1 MPFPPVDLDFLRA
14 DIWFDLWPEFLAG
27 RCFLLALAPGPPLP
41 DAAPLRILLL
51 EDVSMDAELLEYELQ
66 RARIVFTARRVDSRD
81 TFLEALAAFKPDLIL
96 ADYTLPGFDGM
107 TALGL
112 AKEAAPVT
120 PFIVVTGSINEE
132 TAVGC
137 MRAGASDYLLK
148 NNLARIG
155 PAIEAALER
164 ERARA
169 ERRTAEAAL
178 RQSEAN
184 LRATFHNAVQDF
196 VLLDRRGRVLTL
208 NKAASNWANWVTGR
222 DVSEGDIL
230 VELLPPGVA
239 EEWTGFFAEA
249 LAGRMVTIERQVT
262 NPAGADRWFEA
273 HLIPVVAEDGGVI
286 GVCLSVVNIDERKR
300 TEENLRRVE
309 RLQAIGRLAG
319 GVAHEVNNMMTV
331 VLGLSEFL
339 LRDLPTGDRRHE
351 DVVEISRAA
360 DRAANITRQLLAFS
374 RQQVMQ
380 PRLLD
385 LNAVVQGTQGMLSR
399 LLGAAYTV
407 RLDLEPLLSSVRADP
422 TQLEQVLL
430 NLVLNARD
438 AMPSGGAITVETH
451 SAMLDDAYMQR
462 HPGVDIPHGSYSAI
476 IVSDRGCGMEHDVQL
491 RVFEPFFTTKPL
503 GEGTGLGLSTAYG
516 IVKQTGGYIWVYSEP
531 GLGSTFKVYLP
542 AFMAAPTAPRDL
554 VRQMPS
560 GGRETLLVVE
570 DEEMVRLL
578 ACRVLRERG
587 YTVHEAS
594 HGAEALELLERTPLL
609 PDLVVSDVVMPTM
622 GGRELGSRL
631 RERSPELPVLYM
643 SGFTG
648 EDVVRR
654 GLLEPG
660 VPFQQKPFHPD
671 ALAKQVRDLL
681 DARRVPSTL
690 DS

>member
-1 MPFPPVDLDFLRA
+1 MAPIRLTWGAARPTFGGPLTLIPVPVLSLVQS
-14 DIWFDLWPEFLAG
+14 P
-27 RCFLLALAPGPPLP
+27 
-41 DAAPLRILLL
+41 PLRILML
-51 EDVSMDAELLEYELQ
+51 EDVPMDAELLEFELG
-66 RARIVFTARRVDSRD
+66 RALIPFTARRVDNRD
-81 TFLEALAAFKPDLIL
+81 AFVEAIGAFNPDLIL

-107 TALGL
+107 AALRL
-112 AKEAAPVT
+112 AKEAAPYT

-169 ERRTAEAAL
+169 ERRAAEEAL
-178 RQSEAN
+178 RRSEAN
-184 LRATFHNAVQDF
+184 LRAIFHNAVQDF
-196 VLLDRRGRVLTL
+196 VLLDRQGVVLTI
-208 NKAASNWANWVTGR
+208 NKIASNWANWVTGNE
-222 DVSEGDIL
+222 VSEGDVL
-230 VELLPPGVA
+230 VQLLPPGVA
-239 EEWTGFFAEA
+239 EEWSQFFDQA
-249 LAGRMVTIERQVT
+249 LGGETIMIERRVT
-262 NPAGADRWFEA
+262 NRAGVDRWFEA

-286 GVCLSVVNIDERKR
+286 GVCLSIVNIDDRKR

-339 LRDLPTGDRRHE
+339 LRDLPASDRRHE
-351 DVVEISRAA
+351 DVAEISRAA

-399 LLGAAYTV
+399 LLGSAYPL
-407 RLDLEPLLSSVRADP
+407 RLSLVPLLSSVRADP
-422 TQLEQVLL
+422 SQLEQVLL

-438 AMPSGGAITVETH
+438 AMPGGGTITVETG
-451 SAMLDDAYMQR
+451 SVMLDDDYVRR
-462 HPGVDIPHGSYSAI
+462 HAGVDISHGPYNTL
-476 IVSDRGCGMEHDVQL
+476 IVTDTGCGMEHDVQL

-531 GLGSTFKVYLP
+531 GLGTTFKVYLP
-542 AFMAAPTAPRDL
+542 AFADLAVPPSDL
-554 VRQMPS
+554 VRETPS

-594 HGAEALELLERTPLL
+594 HGAEALELLERIPLQ

-622 GGRELGSRL
+622 GGRELGTRL
-631 RERSPELPVLYM
+631 RERTPGLPVLYM

-654 GLLEPG
+654 GLLDPG

-671 ALAKQVRDLL
+671 ALAKQVRELL
-681 DARRVPSTL
+681 DARQMPNGA
-690 DS
+690 

>member
-1 MPFPPVDLDFLRA
+1 M
-14 DIWFDLWPEFLAG
+14 
-27 RCFLLALAPGPPLP
+27 
-41 DAAPLRILLL
+41 L
-51 EDVSMDAELLEYELQ
+51 EDVPMDAELLEFELR
-66 RARIVFTARRVDSRD
+66 RARIPFEARRVDSRD
-81 TFLEALAAFKPDLIL
+81 AFVEGIRSFTPDVIL

-107 TALGL
+107 TALLL
-112 AKEAAPVT
+112 AKQAAPVT

-169 ERRTAEAAL
+169 ERRAAEAAL
-178 RQSEAN
+178 RRSEAN
-184 LRATFHNAVQDF
+184 LRAIFHNAIQDF
-196 VLLDRRGRVLTL
+196 VLLDRHGVVLTL
-208 NKAASNWANWVTGR
+208 NKAASNWANWVTGQ
-222 DVSEGDIL
+222 DVSEGDVL
-230 VELLPPGVA
+230 ADLLPPGIVG
-239 EEWTGFFAEA
+239 EWTEFFDRA
-249 LAGRMVTIERQVT
+249 LAGETVTLERRVT
-262 NPAGADRWFEA
+262 NVAGADRWFEA
-273 HLIPVVAEDGGVI
+273 HLIPVVAEDGGII

-339 LRDLPTGDRRHE
+339 LRDLPRGDRRHE
-351 DVVEISRAA
+351 DVSEISRAA

-380 PRLLD
+380 PRPLD
-385 LNAVVQGTQGMLSR
+385 ISAVVQGTHGMLSR
-399 LLGAAYTV
+399 MLGPSHQM
-407 RLDLEPLLSSVRADP
+407 RLDLAPMLSSVRADP
-422 TQLEQVLL
+422 NQLEQVLL

-438 AMPSGGAITVETH
+438 AMPSGGTITVETR
-451 SAMLDDAYMQR
+451 SVMLDDDYMRR
-462 HPGVDIPHGSYSAI
+462 HAGVEIPHGPYNAL
-476 IVSDRGCGMEHDVQL
+476 IVSDTGHGMEPEVQH
-491 RVFEPFFTTKPL
+491 RIFEPFFTTKPL

-516 IVKQTGGYIWVYSEP
+516 IVKQSGGYIWVYSEP
-531 GLGSTFKVYLP
+531 GLGTTFKVYLP
-542 AFMAAPTAPRDL
+542 AYSEKASASPGAAREAPA
-554 VRQMPS
+554 
-560 GGRETLLVVE
+560 GGSETLLVVE

-587 YTVHEAS
+587 YTVHEAA
-594 HGAEALELLERTPLL
+594 HGGEALELLSRTTRM

-622 GGRELGSRL
+622 GGRELGSHL
-631 RERSPELPVLYM
+631 RERAPDLPVLYM

-654 GLLEPG
+654 GLLDPG

-681 DARRVPSTL
+681 DARKSLRGG
-690 DS
+690 

>member
-1 MPFPPVDLDFLRA
+1 M
-14 DIWFDLWPEFLAG
+14 
-27 RCFLLALAPGPPLP
+27 
-41 DAAPLRILLL
+41 L
-51 EDVSMDAELLEYELQ
+51 EDVPMDAELLEFELR
-66 RARIVFTARRVDSRD
+66 RARIAFEARRVDNR
-81 TFLEALAAFKPDLIL
+81 EAFVEAVGSFAPDVIL

-107 TALGL
+107 TALLL

-169 ERRTAEAAL
+169 ERRAAETAL
-178 RQSEAN
+178 RRSEAN
-184 LRATFHNAVQDF
+184 LRAIFHNAIQDF
-196 VLLDRRGRVLTL
+196 VLLDRHGVVLTL
-208 NKAASNWANWVTGR
+208 NKAASNWANWVTGQE
-222 DVSEGDIL
+222 VSEGDVL
-230 VELLPPGVA
+230 ADLLPPGIV
-239 EEWTGFFAEA
+239 EEWTEFFSRA
-249 LAGRMVTIERQVT
+249 LAGETVLLERRVT
-262 NPAGADRWFEA
+262 NVAGTDRWFEA
-273 HLIPVVAEDGGVI
+273 HLIPVVAEDGGII

-339 LRDLPTGDRRHE
+339 LRDLPEGDRRHE
-351 DVVEISRAA
+351 DVSEISRAA

-380 PRLLD
+380 PRPLD
-385 LNAVVQGTQGMLSR
+385 ISAVVQGTHGMLSR
-399 LLGAAYTV
+399 MLGPSHQM
-407 RLDLEPLLSSVRADP
+407 RLDLAPMLSSVRADP
-422 TQLEQVLL
+422 NQLEQVLL

-438 AMPSGGAITVETH
+438 AMPSGGTITVETR
-451 SAMLDDAYMQR
+451 SVMLDDDYMRR
-462 HPGVDIPHGSYSAI
+462 HAGVEIPHGPYNAL
-476 IVSDRGCGMEHDVQL
+476 IVSDTGHGMEPEVQH
-491 RVFEPFFTTKPL
+491 RIFEPFFTTKPL

-516 IVKQTGGYIWVYSEP
+516 IVKQSGGYIWVYSEP
-531 GLGSTFKVYLP
+531 GLGTTFKVYLP
-542 AFMAAPTAPRDL
+542 AYGDAAPASPGANRTTPA
-554 VRQMPS
+554 
-560 GGRETLLVVE
+560 GGTETLLVVE

-587 YTVHEAS
+587 YTVHEAA
-594 HGAEALELLERTPLL
+594 HGAEALELLSRTPRL

-622 GGRELGSRL
+622 GGRELGSHL
-631 RERSPELPVLYM
+631 RERAPDLPVLYM

-654 GLLEPG
+654 GLLDPG

-681 DARRVPSTL
+681 DARKPPRGS
-690 DS
+690 

>member
-1 MPFPPVDLDFLRA
+1 MQCPFAVDLASRPA
-14 DIWFDLWPEFLAG
+14 DIAG
-27 RCFLLALAPGPPLP
+27 SPFRPPPFGPPLP
-41 DAAPLRILLL
+41 QNAPLRILML
-51 EDVSMDAELLEYELQ
+51 EDVPMDAELLEFEL
-66 RARIVFTARRVDSRD
+66 RRSRIAFEARRVDNR
-81 TFLEALAAFKPDLIL
+81 AAFIDAVDGFAPDVIL

-107 TALGL
+107 TALLL
-112 AKEAAPVT
+112 AKEAAPAT

-169 ERRTAEAAL
+169 ERREAEAAL
-178 RQSEAN
+178 RRSEAN
-184 LRATFHNAVQDF
+184 LRAIFQNAIQDF
-196 VLLDRRGRVLTL
+196 VLLDRHGVVLTL

-222 DVSEGDIL
+222 EVSEGDVL
-230 VELLPPGVA
+230 ASLLPPGIV
-239 EEWTGFFAEA
+239 EEWTEFFGRA
-249 LAGRMVTIERQVT
+249 LAGETVMLERRVT
-262 NPAGADRWFEA
+262 NVAGNDRWFEA
-273 HLIPVVAEDGGVI
+273 HLTPVVAEDGGII

-339 LRDLPTGDRRHE
+339 LRDLPNGDRRHE
-351 DVVEISRAA
+351 DVSEISRAA

-380 PRLLD
+380 PRPLD
-385 LNAVVQGTQGMLSR
+385 ISAVVQGTHGMLSR
-399 LLGAAYTV
+399 MLGPSHQM
-407 RLDLEPLLSSVRADP
+407 RLDLAPMISSVRADP
-422 TQLEQVLL
+422 NQLEQVLL

-438 AMPSGGAITVETH
+438 AMPAGGTITVETR
-451 SAMLDDAYMQR
+451 SVMLDDDYMRR
-462 HPGVDIPHGSYSAI
+462 HAGVEIPHGAYNAL
-476 IVSDRGCGMEHDVQL
+476 IVSDTGHGMEAEIQH
-491 RVFEPFFTTKPL
+491 RIFEPFFTTKPL

-516 IVKQTGGYIWVYSEP
+516 IVKQSGGYIWVYSEP
-531 GLGSTFKVYLP
+531 GLGTTFKVYLP
-542 AFMAAPTAPRDL
+542 AYHEAAPASPAADRTAPA
-554 VRQMPS
+554 
-560 GGRETLLVVE
+560 GGTETLLVVE

-587 YTVHEAS
+587 YTVHEAA
-594 HGAEALELLERTPLL
+594 HGAEALELLSRTARL

-622 GGRELGSRL
+622 GGRELGSHL
-631 RERSPELPVLYM
+631 RERAPDLPVLYM

-648 EDVVRR
+648 DDVVRR

-671 ALAKQVRDLL
+671 ALAQQVRDLL
-681 DARRVPSTL
+681 DARKAPHGN
-690 DS
+690 

>member
-1 MPFPPVDLDFLRA
+1 MEAVMQWPSAVDLASRDIDIPGSPLRLPP
-14 DIWFDLWPEFLAG
+14 F
-27 RCFLLALAPGPPLP
+27 GPPLP
-41 DAAPLRILLL
+41 QNTPLRILML
-51 EDVSMDAELLEYELQ
+51 EDVPMDAELLEFEL
-66 RARIVFTARRVDSRD
+66 RRSRIAFEARRVDNR
-81 TFLEALAAFKPDLIL
+81 EAFVEAVRGFSPDVIL

-107 TALGL
+107 TALLL

-169 ERRTAEAAL
+169 ERRAAEAAL
-178 RQSEAN
+178 HRSEAN
-184 LRATFHNAVQDF
+184 LRAIFHNAVQDF
-196 VLLDRRGRVLTL
+196 VLLDRHGVVLTL
-208 NKAASNWANWVTGR
+208 NKAASNWANWVTGQE
-222 DVSEGDIL
+222 VSEGDVL
-230 VELLPPGVA
+230 ADLLPPGIV
-239 EEWTGFFAEA
+239 EEWTEFFSRA
-249 LAGRMVTIERQVT
+249 LAGETVLLERRVT
-262 NPAGADRWFEA
+262 NVAGTDRWFEA
-273 HLIPVVAEDGGVI
+273 HLIPVVAEDGGII

-339 LRDLPTGDRRHE
+339 LRDLPEGDRRHE
-351 DVVEISRAA
+351 DVSEISRAA

-380 PRLLD
+380 PRPLD
-385 LNAVVQGTQGMLSR
+385 ISAVVQGTHGMLSR
-399 LLGAAYTV
+399 MLGPSHQM
-407 RLDLEPLLSSVRADP
+407 RLDLAPMLSSVRADP
-422 TQLEQVLL
+422 NQLEQVLL

-438 AMPSGGAITVETH
+438 AMPSGGTITVETR
-451 SAMLDDAYMQR
+451 SVMLDDDYMRR
-462 HPGVDIPHGSYSAI
+462 HAGVEIPHGPYNAL
-476 IVSDRGCGMEHDVQL
+476 IVSDTGHGMEPEVQH
-491 RVFEPFFTTKPL
+491 RIFEPFFTTKPL

-516 IVKQTGGYIWVYSEP
+516 IVKQSGGYIWVYSEP
-531 GLGSTFKVYLP
+531 GLGTTFKVYLP
-542 AFMAAPTAPRDL
+542 AYGDAAPASPGANRTTPA
-554 VRQMPS
+554 
-560 GGRETLLVVE
+560 GGTETLLVVE

-587 YTVHEAS
+587 YTVHEAA
-594 HGAEALELLERTPLL
+594 HGAEALELLSRTPRL

-622 GGRELGSRL
+622 GGRELGSHL
-631 RERSPELPVLYM
+631 RERAPDLPVLYM

-654 GLLEPG
+654 GLLDPG

-681 DARRVPSTL
+681 DARKPPRGS
-690 DS
+690 

>member
-1 MPFPPVDLDFLRA
+1 
-14 DIWFDLWPEFLAG
+14 
-27 RCFLLALAPGPPLP
+27 LLQAN
-41 DAAPLRILLL
+41 PLRILLL
-51 EDVSMDAELLEYELQ
+51 EDVPMDAELLEFELR
-66 RARIVFTARRVDSRD
+66 RASIGFVTRRVDCREEFRHAIAD
-81 TFLEALAAFKPDLIL
+81 FAPDVIL
-96 ADYTLPGFDGM
+96 ADYSLPGFDGM
-107 TALGL
+107 AALRL
-112 AKEAAPVT
+112 AKQAAPVT

-137 MRAGASDYLLK
+137 MRAGASDYPLK

-155 PAIEAALER
+155 PALEAALER

-169 ERRTAEAAL
+169 ERRAAEAAL
-178 RQSEAN
+178 RRSEAN
-184 LRATFHNAVQDF
+184 LRAIFHNALQDF
-196 VLLDRRGRVLTL
+196 VLLDRRGVVLTL

-222 DVSEGDIL
+222 DVQEGDVL
-230 VELLPPGVA
+230 VGLLPPGIA
-239 EEWTGFFAEA
+239 EEWSGFFDRA
-249 LAGRMVTIERQVT
+249 LAGETITIERRVT
-262 NPAGADRWFEA
+262 SAAGADRWFEA
-273 HLIPVVAEDGGVI
+273 HLIPVVAEDGGII

-339 LRDLPTGDRRHE
+339 LHDLSPDDRRHE
-351 DVVEISRAA
+351 DVAEIARAA

-385 LNAVVQGTQGMLSR
+385 LNAVVQGTQGMLGR
-399 LLGAAYTV
+399 LLGPGYAL
-407 RLDLEPLLSSVRADP
+407 RLNLVPMLSSVRADP
-422 TQLEQVLL
+422 SQLEQVLL

-438 AMPSGGAITVETH
+438 AMPGGGTITVET
-451 SAMLDDAYMQR
+451 SSVMLDDDYMRR
-462 HPGVDIPHGSYSAI
+462 HAGVDIPHGAYNAV
-476 IVSDRGCGMEHDVQL
+476 IVTDTGCGMEREVAL
-491 RVFEPFFTTKPL
+491 RVFEPFFTTKPP

-531 GLGSTFKVYLP
+531 GLGTTFKVYLP
-542 AFMAAPTAPRDL
+542 AFADLAAPPRDL
-554 VRQMPS
+554 VRETPS
-560 GGRETLLVVE
+560 GGHETLLVVE

-587 YTVHEAS
+587 YTGHEAA
-594 HGAEALELLERTPLL
+594 HGAEALELLARTPAL

-622 GGRELGSRL
+622 GGRELGTRL
-631 RERSPELPVLYM
+631 RERAPDLPVLYM

-654 GLLEPG
+654 GLLDPG

-681 DARRVPSTL
+681 DARKVPRGV
-690 DS
+690 

>member
-1 MPFPPVDLDFLRA
+1 
-14 DIWFDLWPEFLAG
+14 
-27 RCFLLALAPGPPLP
+27 
-41 DAAPLRILLL
+41 
-51 EDVSMDAELLEYELQ
+51 MDAELLEFELR
-66 RARIVFTARRVDSRD
+66 RASVGFVARRVDTRD
-81 TFLEALAAFKPDLIL
+81 EFQRAIADFSPDVIL
-96 ADYTLPGFDGM
+96 ADYSLPGFDGM
-107 TALGL
+107 TALRL
-112 AKEAAPVT
+112 AKQSAPVT

-169 ERRTAEAAL
+169 ERRAAEAAL
-178 RQSEAN
+178 RRSEAN
-184 LRATFHNAVQDF
+184 LRAIFHNALQDF
-196 VLLDRRGRVLTL
+196 VLLDRRGVVLTL

-222 DVSEGDIL
+222 DVQEGDVL
-230 VELLPPGVA
+230 VDLLPGGIA
-239 EEWTGFFAEA
+239 QEWAGFFDRA
-249 LAGRMVTIERQVT
+249 LAGETIMIERRVT
-262 NPAGADRWFEA
+262 SATGTDRWFEA
-273 HLIPVVAEDGGVI
+273 NLIPVVAEDGGII
-286 GVCLSVVNIDERKR
+286 GVCLSVVNIAERKR

-339 LRDLPTGDRRHE
+339 LHDLAPADHRHE
-351 DVVEISRAA
+351 DVAEIARAA

-385 LNAVVQGTQGMLSR
+385 LNAVVQGTQGMLGR
-399 LLGAAYTV
+399 LLGPGYTL
-407 RLDLEPLLSSVRADP
+407 RLNLVPMLSSVRADP
-422 TQLEQVLL
+422 SQLEQVLL

-438 AMPSGGAITVETH
+438 AMPGGGTITVET
-451 SAMLDDAYMQR
+451 SSVMLDDDYMRR
-462 HPGVDIPHGSYSAI
+462 HAGVEIPHGAYNAV
-476 IVSDRGCGMEHDVQL
+476 IVTDTGCGMERDIAL

-531 GLGSTFKVYLP
+531 GLGTTFKVYLP
-542 AFMAAPTAPRDL
+542 AFADPATPPRDL
-554 VRQMPS
+554 VRETPS
-560 GGRETLLVVE
+560 GGHETLLVVE

-587 YTVHEAS
+587 YTVHEAA
-594 HGAEALELLERTPLL
+594 HGAEALELLSRTPLL

-622 GGRELGSRL
+622 GGREFGTRL
-631 RERSPELPVLYM
+631 RERAPDLPVLYM

-681 DARRVPSTL
+681 DARKVPRGV
-690 DS
+690 

>member
-1 MPFPPVDLDFLRA
+1 M
-14 DIWFDLWPEFLAG
+14 
-27 RCFLLALAPGPPLP
+27 
-41 DAAPLRILLL
+41 L
-51 EDVSMDAELLEYELQ
+51 EDVPMDAELLEFELR
-66 RARIVFTARRVDSRD
+66 RARIAFEARRVDNR
-81 TFLEALAAFKPDLIL
+81 EAFVEAVGSFAPDVIL

-107 TALGL
+107 TALLL

-169 ERRTAEAAL
+169 ERRAAETAL
-178 RQSEAN
+178 RRSEAN
-184 LRATFHNAVQDF
+184 LRAIFHNAIQDF
-196 VLLDRRGRVLTL
+196 VLLDRHGVVLTL
-208 NKAASNWANWVTGR
+208 NTAASNWANWVTGQ
-222 DVSEGDIL
+222 DVSEGDVL
-230 VELLPPGVA
+230 ADLLPPGIVG
-239 EEWTGFFAEA
+239 EWTEFFDRA
-249 LAGRMVTIERQVT
+249 LAGETVTLERRVT
-262 NPAGADRWFEA
+262 NVAGADRWFEA
-273 HLIPVVAEDGGVI
+273 HLIPVVAEDGGII

-339 LRDLPTGDRRHE
+339 LRDLPRGDRRHE
-351 DVVEISRAA
+351 DVSEISRAA

-380 PRLLD
+380 PRPLD
-385 LNAVVQGTQGMLSR
+385 ISAVVHGTHGMLSR
-399 LLGAAYTV
+399 MLGPSHQM
-407 RLDLEPLLSSVRADP
+407 RLDLAPMLSSVRADP
-422 TQLEQVLL
+422 NQLEQVLL

-438 AMPSGGAITVETH
+438 AMPSGGTITVETR
-451 SAMLDDAYMQR
+451 SVMLDDDYMRR
-462 HPGVDIPHGSYSAI
+462 HAGVEIPHGPYNAL
-476 IVSDRGCGMEHDVQL
+476 IVSDTGHGMEPEVQH
-491 RVFEPFFTTKPL
+491 RIFEPFFTTKPL

-516 IVKQTGGYIWVYSEP
+516 IVKQSGGYIWVYSEP
-531 GLGSTFKVYLP
+531 GLGTTFKVYLP
-542 AFMAAPTAPRDL
+542 AYSEKAPASPGAAREVPA
-554 VRQMPS
+554 
-560 GGRETLLVVE
+560 GGSETLLVVE

-587 YTVHEAS
+587 YTVHEAA
-594 HGAEALELLERTPLL
+594 HGAEALELLSRTPRL

-622 GGRELGSRL
+622 GGRELGSHL
-631 RERSPELPVLYM
+631 RERAPDLPVLYM

-654 GLLEPG
+654 GLLDPG

-681 DARRVPSTL
+681 DARKPPRGS
-690 DS
+690 

>member
-1 MPFPPVDLDFLRA
+1 
-14 DIWFDLWPEFLAG
+14 
-27 RCFLLALAPGPPLP
+27 
-41 DAAPLRILLL
+41 
-51 EDVSMDAELLEYELQ
+51 MDAELLEYELQ
-66 RARIVFTARRVDSRD
+66 RAHIDFQARRVDSRD
-81 TFLEALAAFKPDLIL
+81 TFVEALTGFAPDVIL

-107 TALGL
+107 TALRL

-169 ERRTAEAAL
+169 EHRAAEAAL

-184 LRATFHNAVQDF
+184 LRAIFHNAVQDF
-196 VLLDRRGRVLTL
+196 VLLDRAGTVLTL
-208 NKAASNWANWVTGR
+208 NKAASNWANWVTGQ
-222 DVSEGDIL
+222 DVSEGDVL
-230 VELLPPGVA
+230 VELLPPAIA
-239 EEWTGFFAEA
+239 EEWTGFFDSA
-249 LAGRMVTIERQVT
+249 LAGHMVAIERKVT
-262 NPAGADRWFEA
+262 NAAGTDRWFEA

-339 LRDLPTGDRRHE
+339 LRDLPAEDRRHE

-399 LLGAAYTV
+399 LLGAAYPV

-438 AMPSGGAITVETH
+438 AMPSGGTITVETR
-451 SAMLDDAYMQR
+451 SAMLDDAYMRR
-462 HPGVDIPHGSYSAI
+462 HPGVDIPHGSYSAL
-476 IVSDRGCGMEHDVQL
+476 IVSDRGCGMDRDVQL

-531 GLGSTFKVYLP
+531 GLGSAFKVYLP
-542 AFMAAPTAPRDL
+542 SFMAAPTASREL
-554 VRQMPS
+554 VREVPS

-594 HGAEALELLERTPLL
+594 HGAEALELLERTPML

-622 GGRELGSRL
+622 GGRELGTRL
-631 RERSPELPVLYM
+631 RERAPGLPVLYM

-671 ALAKQVRDLL
+671 ALAKQVRELL
-681 DARRVPSTL
+681 DARRMPSAL
-690 DS
+690 EA

>member
-1 MPFPPVDLDFLRA
+1 M
-14 DIWFDLWPEFLAG
+14 
-27 RCFLLALAPGPPLP
+27 
-41 DAAPLRILLL
+41 
-51 EDVSMDAELLEYELQ
+51 
-66 RARIVFTARRVDSRD
+66 
-81 TFLEALAAFKPDLIL
+81 IL

-107 TALGL
+107 TALRL
-112 AKEAAPVT
+112 AQAAAPVT

-169 ERRTAEAAL
+169 ERRAAEAAL
-178 RQSEAN
+178 RRSEAN
-184 LRATFHNAVQDF
+184 LRAIFHNAVQDF
-196 VLLDRRGRVLTL
+196 VLLDRRGTVLTL
-208 NKAASNWANWVTGR
+208 NKAASNWANWVTGQEVR
-222 DVSEGDIL
+222 EGDVL
-230 VELLPPGVA
+230 VELLPPPIA

-249 LAGRMVTIERQVT
+249 LAGRMVALERKVT

-273 HLIPVVAEDGGVI
+273 HLIPVVADDGGVI

-339 LRDLPTGDRRHE
+339 LRDLPAEDRRHE

-360 DRAANITRQLLAFS
+360 ERAATSPASCS
-374 RQQVMQ
+374 RSAASRCCSPDV
-380 PRLLD
+380 LD
-385 LNAVVQGTQGMLSR
+385 LNAMVSGIAADARGASSARTSTSSR
-399 LLGAAYTV
+399 ARAAPRAV
-407 RLDLEPLLSSVRADP
+407 HADP
-422 TQLEQVLL
+422 GQIEQVLL
-430 NLVLNARD
+430 NLVVNARD
-438 AMPSGGAITVETH
+438 AMPRRRHAHHRDRDVE
-451 SAMLDDAYMQR
+451 LDEHYVRR
-462 HPGVDIPHGSYSAI
+462 HPGVASPGSYVLLA
-476 IVSDRGCGMEHDVQL
+476 VSDTRHRHGRGDVQ
-491 RVFEPFFTTKPL
+491 RRIFEPFFTTKPA
-503 GEGTGLGLSTAYG
+503 GKGTGLGLSTVYG
-516 IVKQTGGYIWVYSEP
+516 IVKQSGGYIWVYSEP
-531 GLGSTFKVYLP
+531 GLGSAFKVYLP
-542 AFMAAPTAPRDL
+542 SFMAAPTTARDL
-554 VRQMPS
+554 VREIPS

-594 HGAEALELLERTPLL
+594 HGAEALELLERAPVL

-622 GGRELGSRL
+622 GGRELGTRL
-631 RERSPELPVLYM
+631 RERAPGLPVLYM

-654 GLLEPG
+654 GLLDPG
-660 VPFQQKPFHPD
+660 APFQQKPFHPD

-681 DARRVPSTL
+681 DARRMPSIAT
-690 DS
+690 

>member
-1 MPFPPVDLDFLRA
+1 
-14 DIWFDLWPEFLAG
+14 
-27 RCFLLALAPGPPLP
+27 
-41 DAAPLRILLL
+41 
-51 EDVSMDAELLEYELQ
+51 MDAELLEFELR
-66 RARIVFTARRVDSRD
+66 RARIAFEARRVDNR
-81 TFLEALAAFKPDLIL
+81 EAFVEAVGSFAPDVIL

-107 TALGL
+107 TALLL

-169 ERRTAEAAL
+169 ERRAAETAL
-178 RQSEAN
+178 RRSEAN
-184 LRATFHNAVQDF
+184 LRAIFHNAIQDF
-196 VLLDRRGRVLTL
+196 VLLDRHGVVLTL
-208 NKAASNWANWVTGR
+208 NKAASNWANWVTGQE
-222 DVSEGDIL
+222 VSEGDVL
-230 VELLPPGVA
+230 ADLLPPGIV
-239 EEWTGFFAEA
+239 EEWTEFFSRA
-249 LAGRMVTIERQVT
+249 LAGETVLLERRVT
-262 NPAGADRWFEA
+262 NVAGTDRWFEA
-273 HLIPVVAEDGGVI
+273 HLIPVVAEDGGII

-339 LRDLPTGDRRHE
+339 LRDLPEGDRRHE
-351 DVVEISRAA
+351 DVSEISRAA

-380 PRLLD
+380 PRPLD
-385 LNAVVQGTQGMLSR
+385 ISAVVQGTHGMLSR
-399 LLGAAYTV
+399 MLGPSHQM
-407 RLDLEPLLSSVRADP
+407 RLDLAPMLSSVRADP
-422 TQLEQVLL
+422 NQLEQVLL

-438 AMPSGGAITVETH
+438 AMPSGGTITVETR
-451 SAMLDDAYMQR
+451 SVMLDDDYMRR
-462 HPGVDIPHGSYSAI
+462 HAGVEIPHGPYNAL
-476 IVSDRGCGMEHDVQL
+476 IVSDTGHGMEPEVQH
-491 RVFEPFFTTKPL
+491 RIFEPFFTTKPL

-516 IVKQTGGYIWVYSEP
+516 IVKQSGGYIWVYSEP
-531 GLGSTFKVYLP
+531 GLGTTFKVYLP
-542 AFMAAPTAPRDL
+542 AYGDAAPASPGANRTTPA
-554 VRQMPS
+554 
-560 GGRETLLVVE
+560 GGTETLLVVE

-587 YTVHEAS
+587 YTVHEAA
-594 HGAEALELLERTPLL
+594 HGAEALELLSRTPRL

-622 GGRELGSRL
+622 GGRELGSHL
-631 RERSPELPVLYM
+631 RERAPDLPVLYM

-654 GLLEPG
+654 GLLDPG

-681 DARRVPSTL
+681 DARKPPRGS
-690 DS
+690 